1 MRNLGV
7 PGVTIAPANTTN
19 QIIKKPD
26 EVSDKF
32 RARFSGDERGSVMTF
47 SQPTEIKVLSWNPQ
61 QMDLKALRRIPEE
74 RVSAV
79 LGDNIDT
86 DMIYPGRYLNI
97 TDREKT
103 AEHLFELAYPELR
116 ASLEAGDII
125 VAGRN
130 FGCGSSREQAA
141 AALKFAG
148 VGAVIAGSFARIF
161 FRNAINL
168 GLPAVVAPQ
177 ASLACVAGDE
187 LELDLVAG
195 EIRNVSPWQGGG
207 PEGAPPPA
215 QEACSTGA
223 SIGHELS
230 PESRVVEAAALDP
243 RAVEL
248 IAAGGLIPY
257 LKRKYAA

>member
-1 MRNLGV
+1 M
-7 PGVTIAPANTTN
+7 
-19 QIIKKPD
+19 PD
-26 EVSDKF
+26 GSLKL
-32 RARFSGDERGSVMTF
+32 RG
-47 SQPTEIKVLSWNPQ
+47 
-61 QMDLKALRRIPEE
+61 
-74 RVSAV
+74 RVRAV

-116 ASLEAGDII
+116 ASLQAGDII

-148 VGAVIAGSFARIF
+148 VGVVIAGSFARIF

-168 GLPAVVAPQ
+168 GLPAVVAPL
-177 ASLACVAGDE
+177 AGLACKAGDE
-187 LELDLVAG
+187 LEIDLVAG
-195 EIRNVSPWQGGG
+195 EIRNVT
-207 PEGAPPPA
+207 EN
-215 QEACSTGA
+215 C
-223 SIGHELS
+223 
-230 PESRVVEAAALDP
+230 VVEAAALDP

>member
-1 MRNLGV
+1 M
-7 PGVTIAPANTTN
+7 
-19 QIIKKPD
+19 PD
-26 EVSDKF
+26 GSLKL
-32 RARFSGDERGSVMTF
+32 RG
-47 SQPTEIKVLSWNPQ
+47 
-61 QMDLKALRRIPEE
+61 
-74 RVSAV
+74 RVRAV

-103 AEHLFELAYPELR
+103 AEHLFELALPELR

-161 FRNAINL
+161 YRNAVNL
-168 GLPAVVAPQ
+168 GLPAVVAPL
-177 ASLACVAGDE
+177 ASLAGAAGDE
-187 LELDLVAG
+187 LEIDLVAG
-195 EIRNVSPWQGGG
+195 EIRNLTGG
-207 PEGAPPPA
+207 
-215 QEACSTGA
+215 
-223 SIGHELS
+223 
-230 PESRVVEAAALDP
+230 RVVEAAALDP